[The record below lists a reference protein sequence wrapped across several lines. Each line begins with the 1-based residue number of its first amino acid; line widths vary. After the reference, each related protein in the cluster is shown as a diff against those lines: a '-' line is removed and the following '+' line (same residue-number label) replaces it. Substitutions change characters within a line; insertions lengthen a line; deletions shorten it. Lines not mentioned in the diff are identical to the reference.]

1 MAPPRGLRG
10 TDLGTAFLELYE
22 GEHALVAGPARSGKS
37 TALLGLAASVRALRT
52 PDGKAPLVYGLCQR
66 RSPLAQ
72 AALDKVA
79 VGTDQVAALVASVRL
94 ARGPVVLLVDD
105 AEQFDDTDASLSG
118 LLGAGLPNLHIVA
131 AGRSDDLRSL
141 YSHWTKTLRKARAG
155 LLLQPNVDYDGE
167 LLGVTLPRKSMVPLT
182 LGRGY
187 LCQSGGTTL
196 VQSAGPDAG

>member
-1 MAPPRGLRG
+1 M
-10 TDLGTAFLELYE
+10 
-22 GEHALVAGPARSGKS
+22 S
-37 TALLGLAASVRALRT
+37 
-52 PDGKAPLVYGLCQR
+52 
-66 RSPLAQ
+66 
-72 AALDKVA
+72 
-79 VGTDQVAALVASVRL
+79 
-94 ARGPVVLLVDD
+94 
-105 AEQFDDTDASLSG
+105 
-118 LLGAGLPNLHIVA
+118 HIVA